1 MTPIPDQHSPEHYS
15 QNPNSLSYL
24 IDKFLFYCEYEK
36 NTSPKTLENYSLWLN
51 RLVTYIGDIDVEKMK
66 PMHILDFRMWLT
78 QRNLNKKT
86 INYHIVAI
94 RSFLKFLIKNDFV
107 VVSPEKLELSKVPPR
122 EVHYLS
128 EEEIDGLMAM
138 PKKHTQDPLQLAR
151 DEAILWFLYWTWLR
165 VSELTSLERSN
176 IRNDSKQFSIVG
188 KGSKLRSVF
197 MSQQARDKL
206 VAYLKMRSDDNDYLF
221 ISLSNNSYGQRLSR
235 NSVEELVNKYKKLA
249 GIKKKVT
256 PHTLRHSFATTLIK
270 KWADIRAVQT
280 LLWHASIT
288 TTQIYT
294 HVDDKHLSK
303 VHDLLD
309 G

>member
-1 MTPIPDQHSPEHYS
+1 MTQQTTKQAPQQD
-15 QNPNSLSYL
+15 PNSLSYL

-51 RLVTYIGDIDVEKMK
+51 RLLDYGGDMDVEKLK
-66 PMHILDFRMWLT
+66 PMHILDFRMYLTSKWLG
-78 QRNLNKKT
+78 KKT
-86 INYHIVAI
+86 INYHIVAV
-94 RSFLKFLIKNDFV
+94 RAFLKFLIKNDFAV
-107 VVSPEKLELSKVPPR
+107 ISPEKLELSKTEPR

-128 EEEIDGLMAM
+128 EEEVDILMSM
-138 PKKHTQDPLQLAR
+138 PAKHNKDPLIYAR
-151 DEAILWFLYWTWLR
+151 DESILWFLYGTGLR
-165 VSELTSLERSN
+165 VSELISLERSN
-176 IRNDSKQFSIVG
+176 IRSDSKQFSIVG

-206 VAYLKMRSDDNDYLF
+206 VTYLKMRTDDSDYLF
-221 ISLSNNSYGQRLSR
+221 VSLSNNSYGQWLTR
-235 NSVEELVNKYKKLA
+235 NSIEDIVKKYKTLA

-280 LLWHASIT
+280 LLGHASIT

-294 HVDDKHLSK
+294 HVDDKHLAK

>member
-1 MTPIPDQHSPEHYS
+1 MSDIHWSEKTNNITH
-15 QNPNSLSYL
+15 L

-51 RLVTYIGDIDVEKMK
+51 RLVKYIGDMDVEELK

-78 QRNLNKKT
+78 QKKLNKKT

-94 RSFLKFLIKNDFV
+94 RAFLKFLIKNDFA

-128 EEEIDGLMAM
+128 EEEIATIMSMPSKYNNDLLM
-138 PKKHTQDPLQLAR
+138 LAR
-151 DEAILWFLYWTWLR
+151 DEAILWFLYGTGLR
-165 VSELTSLERSN
+165 VTELTSLDRSD
-176 IRNDSKQFSIVG
+176 IRSDSKQFSIIG
-188 KGSKLRSVF
+188 KWSKLRSVF

-206 VAYLKMRSDDNDYLF
+206 VSYLKIRSDDSDYLF
-221 ISLSNNSYGQRLSR
+221 ISLSNNSYGQRLTR
-235 NSVEELVNKYKKLA
+235 NSVEDIVKKYKNLA
-249 GIKKKVT
+249 GIHKKVT

-270 KWADIRAVQT
+270 KGADIRSVQT
-280 LLWHASIT
+280 LLGHASIT

-294 HVDDKHLSK
+294 HVDDRYLSK

-309 G
+309 I

>member
-1 MTPIPDQHSPEHYS
+1 M
-15 QNPNSLSYL
+15 
-24 IDKFLFYCEYEK
+24 
-36 NTSPKTLENYSLWLN
+36 
-51 RLVTYIGDIDVEKMK
+51 DVEKIK
-66 PMHILDFRMWLT
+66 PMQILDFRMRLT
-78 QRNLNKKT
+78 QRDLSKKT

-94 RSFLKFLIKNDFV
+94 RALLKFLIKNDFV

-122 EVHYLS
+122 EVHYLT
-128 EEEIDGLMAM
+128 EEEIDKLMAM
-138 PKKHTQDPLQLAR
+138 PIQHTQDPLQLAR
-151 DEAILWFLYWTWLR
+151 DEAILWFLYGTGLR

-176 IRNDSKQFSIVG
+176 IRSDSKQFSIVG
-188 KGSKLRSVF
+188 KWSKLRSVF

-206 VAYLKMRSDDNDYLF
+206 VVYLKVRNDDNDCLF
-221 ISLSNNSYGQRLSR
+221 ISLSNNSYGHRLSR

-294 HVDDKHLSK
+294 HVDDRHLAK